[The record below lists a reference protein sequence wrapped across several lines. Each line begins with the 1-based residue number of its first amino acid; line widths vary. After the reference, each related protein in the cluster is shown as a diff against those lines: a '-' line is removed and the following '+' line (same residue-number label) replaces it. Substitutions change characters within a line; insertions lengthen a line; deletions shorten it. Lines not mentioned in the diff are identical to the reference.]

1 MELVFNHV
9 TRMRRAPEICI
20 AGLDAQTLTHVR
32 PVSAGPATLTR
43 ALLRDEGG
51 PIGMGALVDVGTVV
65 PEPSPPEVEDRGFDA
80 ACLRHVA
87 DLDDDTFLQILDAV
101 AQPDLLS
108 AFGPDLQRVGR
119 TYAIEPGCGS
129 CSLAVL
135 RAREQPALQVDGYG
149 KLRFHL
155 RDVEPHAAL
164 AVTDVRFVQK
174 DHKTIRADIV
184 EDVNVR
190 LRSAVDA
197 FLMLGLARAHQMP
210 SDDRRRHWL
219 QLNGLALVDRPVGDR
234 P

>member
-1 MELVFNHV
+1 MEIIFNHV
-9 TRMRRAPEICI
+9 TRMSRAPEICI
-20 AGLDAQTLTHVR
+20 AGLDAKTLTHVR
-32 PVSAGPATLTR
+32 PVSADPASLTR
-43 ALLRDEGG
+43 AHLRQEGG

-65 PEPSPPEVEDRGFDA
+65 PEPSPPEVEDHGFDA

-87 DLDDDTFLQILDAV
+87 DLDDDTFLQVLDTV
-101 AQPDLLS
+101 AQPDLLT

-135 RAREQPALQVDGYG
+135 HTCEQSALQVDGYG

-164 AVTDVRFVQK
+164 AVTDIRFVQE
-174 DHKTIRADIV
+174 DHKTIRADVV
-184 EDVNVR
+184 EDVNAR
-190 LRSAVDA
+190 LRSGVDA
-197 FLMLGLARAHQMP
+197 FLMLGVARAHQMP
-210 SDDRRRHWL
+210 WDDRERHWL
-219 QLNGLALVDRPVGDR
+219 QLNGLVLVDHPVGDR